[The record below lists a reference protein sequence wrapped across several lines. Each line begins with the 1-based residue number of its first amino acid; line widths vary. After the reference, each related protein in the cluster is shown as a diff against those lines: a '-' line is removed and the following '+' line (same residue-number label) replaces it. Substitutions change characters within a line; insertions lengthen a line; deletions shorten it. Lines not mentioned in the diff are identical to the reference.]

1 MKKSVA
7 VLACLL
13 LAAPALVGTP
23 AQALDPMSV
32 AKVFTKYVEDKRLAN
47 PSVVVIDE
55 QTGEIVFEKKL
66 ANHPFFCPKFHANL

>member
-32 AKVFTKYVEDKRLAN
+32 AKVFTKYVEDKSL
-47 PSVVVIDE
+47 
-55 QTGEIVFEKKL
+55 
-66 ANHPFFCPKFHANL
+66 